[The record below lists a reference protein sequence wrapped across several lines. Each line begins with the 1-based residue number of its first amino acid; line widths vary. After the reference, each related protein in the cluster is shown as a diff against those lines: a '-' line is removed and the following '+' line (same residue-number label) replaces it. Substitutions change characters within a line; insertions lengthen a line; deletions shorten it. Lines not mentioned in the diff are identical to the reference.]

1 MAENGAENIYQKIG
15 IDKIQFY
22 GFELEREGGIDFV
35 RLMGHECVSI
45 EEAGAGIACVRYL
58 PNSNKGIS
66 KITIKDNQV
75 FADLIIGCSRDNR
88 SRPHEYIYLTITVDN
103 ARGDNLEPMSYIEY
117 SRYIENVINYT
128 ADTYGIYLHIDL
140 MKVKYMEINTNILLL
155 HKFSEYNRA
164 FRLLMSFPDK
174 RFGKLSTYDS
184 VSKNKKNTTL
194 TGESFKRGNKSI
206 ELILYDKS
214 KQMEERGRKAET
226 PEQPQYLRIEYRL
239 LNSKKIEAEL
249 GSSDWRNLNDDI
261 IADWFANKFKQQ
273 ILDKYAEWEE
283 DRQRSL
289 LKLITKCR
297 KKSPKTWHHLLM
309 QEIRNLSE
317 MNGISYILD
326 IEQVHEA
333 IRNIPNS
340 HKYYSRSIKAIDKID
355 IDKDIYRNNDMGK
368 IQEIINGIELAYK
381 LSQTHF

>member
-1 MAENGAENIYQKIG
+1 MDENGAINSCQKIG

-22 GFELEREGGIDFV
+22 GFGVEREGGIDFIQ
-35 RLMGHECVSI
+35 LMRHECVSV

-58 PNSNKGIS
+58 PNTNRGIS

-75 FADLIIGCSRDNR
+75 FSDLLIGCSRDSR
-88 SRPHEYIYLTITVDN
+88 SRPHEYIYLTLTVDN
-103 ARGDNLEPMSYIEY
+103 ARGDNMEPMSYIEY

-128 ADTYGIYLHIDL
+128 ADTYGIYLHTDSL
-140 MKVKYMEINTNILLL
+140 KVRYMEINTNILLS

-194 TGESFKRGNKSI
+194 AGESFKRGNKSI
-206 ELILYDKS
+206 ELIIYDKS
-214 KQMEERGRKAET
+214 TQMEERGKKAGE

-239 LNSKKIEAEL
+239 LNSKKIETEL
-249 GSSDWRNLNDDI
+249 GSSDWKNLNDDI
-261 IADWFANKFKQQ
+261 IADWFFNKFKQQ

-333 IRNIPNS
+333 IRHIPNS
-340 HKYYSRSIKAIDKID
+340 RKYCSRSINAVNKID
-355 IDKDIYRNNDMGK
+355 IDRDIYRNNDMGK
-368 IQEIINGIELAYK
+368 IQEIINGINLAHK
-381 LSQTHF
+381 LSQTHT